1 MFVFDFIEL
10 VMFVTIASIFYFL
23 SENAAVG
30 LFAYL
35 AFMQIIPVTLTFAKM
50 LSPWFANHKLDKLYV
65 SGLIGMVSS
74 NLIIGDIAGAF
85 LVFLPTIAIYVGGA
99 LLINILVFSRKELD
113 F

>member
-1 MFVFDFIEL
+1 M
-10 VMFVTIASIFYFL
+10 TIASIFYFL

-65 SGLIGMVSS
+65 SGLISTVSS
-74 NLIIGDIAGAF
+74 NLIIGDIVGAF
-85 LVFLPTIAIYVGGA
+85 LVILPTIAIYIGGA